1 MEEIVQENLKKILL
15 KTDKLEHLRFSKDF
29 VILTVKFNKDMINFI
44 SFIDRD
50 LCFSVGKKYYDF

>member
-1 MEEIVQENLKKILL
+1 MQENLKKTLL
-15 KTDKLEHLRFSKDF
+15 KTDKLDHLRFSKDF
-29 VILTVKFNKDMINFI
+29 VTLTVKFNKDMINFI